1 LLCPSYYTKFP
12 LLSIVRSAYYDRGE
26 GISRVR
32 FIDNLVEGCFMV
44 CYDGWHEAIVE
55 ISVLIDGE
63 FEGCPEVSWLQG
75 VAEQVLM
82 AHGVSSNVELGLVI
96 ATQERVQQLNRSYLG
111 RDEPTDVL
119 AFSMLPTGGAP
130 PFVAPPDG
138 VLHLGEVVISFPQ
151 AVIQA
156 EEHGHPVKREIAIL
170 IIHGVLHLLGY
181 EDEKPELKL
190 QMAAREE
197 EILSYIETTLEK

>member
-1 LLCPSYYTKFP
+1 
-12 LLSIVRSAYYDRGE
+12 
-26 GISRVR
+26 
-32 FIDNLVEGCFMV
+32 M
-44 CYDGWHEAIVE
+44 E
-55 ISVLIDGE
+55 INVLIEGGLV
-63 FEGCPEVSWLQG
+63 GCPAVSWLRG
-75 VAEQVLM
+75 VAGQVLK
-82 AHGVSSNVELGLVI
+82 AQGVSSSAELGLVI
-96 ATQERVQQLNRSYLG
+96 ASQERVRELNKSYLG

-119 AFSMLPTGGAP
+119 AFSMLPAGGAP
-130 PFVAPPDG
+130 PFVPPPDG

-156 EEHGHPVKREIAIL
+156 EERGHSVKREVAIL

-197 EILSYIETTLEK
+197 EILSRIERTVEE